1 MTELPQHDVEYY
13 LDTAHELVE
22 RVAAQADQIDL
33 ERQIPAELAG
43 EIADKGF
50 FRLLLPKSLGGAEL
64 DHLDFLRILEIFAD
78 VDGSTA

>member
-1 MTELPQHDVEYY
+1 MTALPQHDLEYY
-13 LDTAHELVE
+13 LGTAHELVE

-50 FRLLLPKSLGGAEL
+50 FRLLLPKSLGGA
-64 DHLDFLRILEIFAD
+64 
-78 VDGSTA
+78 